1 MKKKTSVIWKIS
13 KEDLQYLFD
22 TCNTKCEIF
31 SKLGFGSQNQGGN
44 NNTLNARV
52 QHDNIDLTKYKQNL
66 SSFLSKN
73 NKHKK
78 QKITEDMILVEDCKH
93 IRNTVKRFILANNI
107 LAYICSDCGND
118 GTHNGKKLI
127 LQLEHI
133 NGVSNDNRRENLC
146 FLCPNCH
153 SQTSTFCGKNVKAA
167 KQLNFSSIEHKVK
180 KAKIYETEDQRIKRF
195 ESYKKFVISKEDL
208 ETLIQTLPLTKIGE
222 RFGVSDNAIK
232 KRCKTL
238 GIDLSL
244 RKFKRTRT

>member
-22 TCNTKCEIF
+22 TCDTKCQIF
-31 SKLGFGSQNQGGN
+31 SKLGFGPRNQGGN
-44 NNTLNARV
+44 NNTLKARV

-66 SSFLSKN
+66 SKFLKQS
-73 NKHKK
+73 HRFKK
-78 QKITEDMILVEDCKH
+78 QNLTQDMILIDNCKH
-93 IRNTVKRFILANNI
+93 TRRTVKRFILQNKI
-107 LAYICSDCGND
+107 IQYVCSDCGND
-118 GTHNGKKLI
+118 GSHNGKTLV

-133 NGVSNDNRRENLC
+133 NGINDDNRLENLC

-167 KQLNFSSIEHKVK
+167 KQLNYSPIEHKVK

-195 ESYKKFVISKEDL
+195 ESYKKFDISKEDL

-232 KRCKTL
+232 KRCKKL

-244 RKFKRTRT
+244 RRFKKPRS